1 MDIIGRNKVFITK
14 SYKHSFKRSLAA
26 TFVILFQNVL
36 IQMGLHVIS
45 LDGMLIREARSYV
58 LKCYA
63 CFR

>member
-1 MDIIGRNKVFITK
+1 MFITK
-14 SYKHSFKRSLAA
+14 SYKHSFKGSLAA
-26 TFVILFQNVL
+26 TFVVLFQNVL

>member
-45 LDGMLIREARSYV
+45 LDGMLIREVRSYV

>member
-1 MDIIGRNKVFITK
+1 MDIIGRNEVFITK

>member
-1 MDIIGRNKVFITK
+1 MFITK

-26 TFVILFQNVL
+26 TFVIFFQNVL

>member
-1 MDIIGRNKVFITK
+1 MFITK
-14 SYKHSFKRSLAA
+14 SYKHSFKGSLAA
-26 TFVILFQNVL
+26 TFVIHFQNVL
-36 IQMGLHVIS
+36 IQMGLQVIS